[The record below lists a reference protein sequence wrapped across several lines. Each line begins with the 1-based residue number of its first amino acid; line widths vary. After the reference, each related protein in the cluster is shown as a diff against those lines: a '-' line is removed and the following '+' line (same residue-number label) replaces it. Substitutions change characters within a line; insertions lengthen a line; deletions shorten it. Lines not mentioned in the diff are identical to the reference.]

1 MREYIEG
8 ELDELEGAKLMGY
21 EVQVVNGWNHRLI
34 YENEEGDR
42 VEVMVYEDMDNN
54 LGDPIATPVSDDEE
68 SDEDEVEN
76 EQ

>member
-54 LGDPIATPVSDDEE
+54 LGDPIATPVSDDE